1 MSDEQHKTDS
11 ANRLALAMSMGIAE
25 VREKYIKLPFAWPG
39 GKGEHLKKILPHIPY
54 GCGYGEPFGG
64 SGAVLLNREPI
75 GLEVLNDRYSG
86 ITDFFRVVR
95 EPKLYKLFMERI
107 TCTVHSREEFIW
119 CKKTWFTHDDPV
131 ERAARWYYM
140 IRYAVNCKPNSTF
153 GRSTDPVVRF
163 ADRLHK
169 SLPLFGPLH
178 WRLRTVTMEN
188 QDWRQCI
195 DDFDRVGWI
204 WYFDPTYLDCVPGTY
219 DEELSEADHRELAM
233 RVRHMHSFVA
243 MSSYSGPKTLA
254 IYEQDGLWDEVIRF
268 KRTSRANTQRED
280 LDSGRVP
287 VDELLWI
294 RKAR

>member
-1 MSDEQHKTDS
+1 MSQHKEDS
-11 ANRLALAMSMGIAE
+11 AQRLALAMSMGLNE
-25 VREKYIKLPFAWPG
+25 TREKYLKLPFAWPG
-39 GKGEHLKKILPHIPY
+39 GKMEHLKKILPHIPY
-54 GCGYGEPFGG
+54 GKGYGEPFGG

-95 EPKLYKLFMERI
+95 DRKLYPLFMERI

-119 CKKTWFTHDDPV
+119 CKKTWRDLVDDPV

-140 IRYAVNCKPNSTF
+140 IRYAVNCKPRSTF
-153 GRSTDPVVRF
+153 GRSTDPIVRF

-178 WRLRTVTMEN
+178 SRLHTVTMEN

-195 DDFDRVGWI
+195 DDYDRVGFV

-219 DEELSEADHRELAM
+219 EEELSEDDHRELAV
-233 RVRHMHSFVA
+233 RIRHMHSHVT
-243 MSSYSGPKTLA
+243 MSSYGGPKTLA
-254 IYEQDGLWDEVIRF
+254 IYDQEGLWDDVIVF
-268 KRTSRANTQRED
+268 KRTSRANTQRLD
-280 LDSGRVP
+280 LDQDRVP
-287 VDELLWI
+287 VDEYLWI
-294 RKAR
+294 RKARS